1 MLTIAVLCLVLAQQ
15 RILENLIDEP
25 LDPKDMVELNGG
37 KDPNL
42 IAEWAVWQ
50 YTFDALEQGT
60 GTQDLPTT
68 IALVATRADAVLI
81 FRAAGE
87 SQRNDAELTVLGN
100 KTYDALLAIKH
111 ACDRDEATPP
121 KRKDCFVQKG
131 KTIGEEYRERE
142 IESRQRTLDIRDR
155 LLEQLDVAGRLTTK
169 SALLAWSEERRSRMV
184 IYVHKTQLD
193 HYYKPR

>member
-25 LDPKDMVELNGG
+25 VDPKDMVELNGG
-37 KDPNL
+37 KDPNQ

-60 GTQDLPTT
+60 GREDLPTT
-68 IALVATRADAVLI
+68 IARLATRADAVLI

-87 SQRNDAELTVLGN
+87 SQKNDAELAVLGN

-111 ACDRDEATPP
+111 ACDRDEATPA

-131 KTIGEEYRERE
+131 KTIGEAYRERE

-155 LLEQLDVAGRLTTK
+155 LLQQLDEGDRLATK